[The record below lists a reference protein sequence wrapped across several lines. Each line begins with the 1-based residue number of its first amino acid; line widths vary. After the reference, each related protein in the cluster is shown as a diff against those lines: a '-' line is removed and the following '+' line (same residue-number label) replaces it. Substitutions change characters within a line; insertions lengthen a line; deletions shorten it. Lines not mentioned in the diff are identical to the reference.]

1 MHMKIRKATAIDAKG
16 IAKVQV
22 DTWRSTYKNIVSDEY
37 LAQLSYD
44 AREEMWQ
51 KIIPIN
57 SVYVAEN
64 DQGEIIGFSCGGKKN
79 SEEYPKYKSELF
91 AIYILQDYQR
101 EGIGR
106 LLVKPIVEDL
116 IDEEIYSMIVYV
128 FEDNPATKFYE
139 SLGGKKIDHLDT
151 EFSTEEKKVYEL
163 VYGWDDIRQIF

>member
-1 MHMKIRKATAIDAKG
+1 MKIRKATVIDAMG

-79 SEEYPKYKSELF
+79 GEEYPEYNSELF
-91 AIYILQDYQR
+91 AIYILQDYQKK
-101 EGIGR
+101 GIGK

-116 IDEEIYSMIVYV
+116 IDQAINSMIVYV